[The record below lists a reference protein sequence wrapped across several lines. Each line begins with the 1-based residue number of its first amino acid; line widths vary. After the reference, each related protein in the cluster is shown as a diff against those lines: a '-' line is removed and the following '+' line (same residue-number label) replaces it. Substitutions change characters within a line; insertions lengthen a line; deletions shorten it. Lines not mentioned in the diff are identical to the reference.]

1 MPLPTEIEPA
11 RVQQM
16 QRVAQRH
23 MHVALAL
30 ITLAISL
37 PTTLLSSCFLMTLA
51 GAGGIFVGGMVVGYQ
66 AALIGRDVASVTGR
80 GEGG

>member
-1 MPLPTEIEPA
+1 MPLSTEVEPGRA
-11 RVQQM
+11 QQL

-23 MHVALAL
+23 MRVALAL

-37 PTTLLSSCFLMTLA
+37 PTALLSSGFLITLA

-66 AALIGRDVASVTGR
+66 AALVGRDVASLTGR
-80 GEGG
+80 R